1 MSLFAFVLLL
11 LALPA
16 ITLSQTTRD
25 AKQGW
30 QSGGNDRSSFDIL
43 WGCFSTIFACTWTVL
58 HLNVSHPRESE
69 SRIFWRQVKWFILTI
84 LIPEYL
90 VAVAA
95 DQFWEARICVKSFE
109 KSKLEHSKVSADTNV
124 ELQDA
129 TQDPPPPSESQK
141 VECEEETLEKDKTQP
156 CNLAG
161 DSPTNEIT
169 EVSENIESNEHPE
182 PEKSQQSPTKVSA
195 YDDDW
200 TLAHGFFT
208 TMGGLAIQTEDK
220 KEYSILKNDGP
231 VKLLES
237 GRVDFPCITTEDIKH
252 RSKTDAF
259 AKFIAVCQSTW
270 FAINIVARPVS
281 NLHVTP
287 LELAT
292 AAYVLCAVL
301 TYALWWHKPK
311 DVTVPIIINVP
322 SSPPPDTT
330 TNTEEPT
337 LKHYLDLITHRK
349 CNDFSGISILDL
361 LSEPNKA
368 ELRRNNFASL
378 VGIFVALMY
387 CGIHLTAWN
396 FPFPTP
402 GERKAWRICTI
413 VSISAAAALIPYY
426 LTWLNLNEKRGMV
439 AIFITLHYLLC
450 YLCYII
456 ARIVL
461 MVLMLMS
468 FRLLPTSC
476 YDTVDWLSALPHY

>member
-1 MSLFAFVLLL
+1 MSLSSFVLLL
-11 LALPA
+11 VVLPA
-16 ITLSQTTRD
+16 ITLSQTTPD
-25 AKQGW
+25 AKKGW
-30 QSGGNDRSSFDIL
+30 QSGDNDRSSFDIL
-43 WGCFSTIFACTWTVL
+43 WGCFSTIFACTWSVL
-58 HLNVSHPRESE
+58 HLNVSNPRESE

-84 LIPEYL
+84 FIPEYL

-109 KSKLEHSKVSADTNV
+109 KSKLERVHSK
-124 ELQDA
+124 
-129 TQDPPPPSESQK
+129 DPSPPSSESQK
-141 VECEEETLEKDKTQP
+141 VECEEETLEKEKTQP
-156 CNLAG
+156 CNLTG
-161 DSPTNEIT
+161 GSPTIETTEI
-169 EVSENIESNEHPE
+169 SENIESNEHPE
-182 PEKSQQSPTKVSA
+182 PEKSQQSATKASA

-220 KEYSILKNDGP
+220 KEYSILKNDSP

-259 AKFIAVCQSTW
+259 VKFIAVCQSTW
-270 FAINIVARPVS
+270 FAINIVARPGS

-292 AAYVLCAVL
+292 AAYVLCAVIA
-301 TYALWWHKPK
+301 YALWWHKPK

-337 LKHYLDLITHRK
+337 LKHYLDLIAPRK
-349 CNDFSGISILDL
+349 CNDFAGVSTLDL
-361 LSEPNKA
+361 LSGRVKVKATFSQA
-368 ELRRNNFASL
+368 ELRRMNCASL
-378 VGIFVALMY
+378 VGLFVGLIY

-402 GERKAWRICTI
+402 GERKAWRICTLA
-413 VSISAAAALIPYY
+413 SISTAAALIPFY
-426 LTWLNLNEKRGMV
+426 LPGL
-439 AIFITLHYLLC
+439 TLSKTKGVLAVLLTLD
-450 YLCYII
+450 YFVGYFCYII